1 MPNIIKL
8 KTSPELESRY
18 KALLKEEWEPSLLIP
33 ALSLLEDQLRLSG
46 ARVRL
51 PWETTR
57 ATGGKSAARLI
68 PNGTI
73 RELVLLLQRLRSP
86 DLPPVPTLALERR
99 PDTHLKLVGTALRVA
114 VYLTLQALWELDGE
128 TGLFRD
134 AQSLLFLGT
143 VYELLPELSSA
154 GLNKWQQLLVNV
166 LACHCTVVWRDDPA
180 HQQYLGGILAGYSK
194 NEALER
200 ESLVA
205 SFRLTDPSEHDYLT
219 KAQACLFHFLEYHR
233 YDAAKSFLLNVYRQ
247 VPAESLG
254 EFQEMFDDI
263 YAEEAAD
270 KKKRGVDGHVHV
282 PALPLRVDDDA
293 LGRATDE
300 Y

>member
-1 MPNIIKL
+1 MRNVIRL

-18 KALLKEEWEPSLLIP
+18 KALLKQEWEPSLLAP
-33 ALSLLEDQLRLSG
+33 ALSVLDDQLRLSG
-46 ARVRL
+46 VRVRL

-57 ATGGKSAARLI
+57 AAGRKPEVRLI
-68 PNGTI
+68 LDGTI
-73 RELVLLLQRLRSP
+73 GELVLLLRRLRTP
-86 DLPPVPTLALERR
+86 DLPPVPALGLEKR
-99 PDTHLKLVGTALRVA
+99 PVTHLKLAGTALRVA
-114 VYLTLQALWELDGE
+114 MYLTLQPLWKLDGE

-134 AQSLLFLGT
+134 VQSLLFLGT

-154 GLNKWQQLLVNV
+154 GLNKWQHLLVNV

-180 HQQYLGGILAGYSK
+180 HQQFLGGILAGYSK

-205 SFRLTDPSEHDYLT
+205 SFRLTDPGEHDYLT
-219 KAQACLFHFLEYHR
+219 KAQACLFQFLEYHR

-254 EFQEMFDDI
+254 ELQEMFDDI
-263 YAEEAAD
+263 YAEEAAE
-270 KKKRGVDGHVHV
+270 KKKKLRQRSRSRTRSSSARGR
-282 PALPLRVDDDA
+282 P
-293 LGRATDE
+293 RARRRNG
-300 Y
+300 